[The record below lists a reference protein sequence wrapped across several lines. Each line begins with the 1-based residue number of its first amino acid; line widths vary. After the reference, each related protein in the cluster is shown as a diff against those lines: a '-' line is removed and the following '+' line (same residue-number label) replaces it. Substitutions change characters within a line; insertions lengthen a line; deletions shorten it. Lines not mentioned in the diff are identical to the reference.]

1 MNMEHIASVITFWI
15 IVPPL
20 AVSLAVY
27 AVRHTRDNEQ
37 SSL

>member
-1 MNMEHIASVITFWI
+1 MDMEHIASVITFWI

-27 AVRHTRDNEQ
+27 AVRHTHDKER
-37 SSL
+37 SSV